1 MECPLI
7 LVTND
12 DGIDSEGLWATVEA
26 VLPLGEVLVIAPDR
40 EWSGG
45 GRSMPFNVTGRI
57 VPAGREIN
65 GQWVVAYAVD
75 ASPALAVVH
84 GVAELAPRCPALVVS
99 GINPGTNLGIEVT
112 ISGTVGAALEA
123 GAFNIPALAVS
134 LEVDSGHTSDRMDY
148 SAATVFTRRFA
159 RQLLTHALPC
169 GVDALSVNV
178 PSTTEP
184 STPWRLTRLC
194 RRRTLLP
201 VPPDRT
207 NGGGRLSFVEDIGQ
221 AQPDSDV
228 WAVKVDRMV
237 SLTPLSLDLT
247 ARVDFDAITSSL
259 GAEQPLRMEIPGLSP
274 LPLVRLPS
282 GLDWRSHD

>member
-1 MECPLI
+1 MPL
-7 LVTND
+7 
-12 DGIDSEGLWATVEA
+12 
-26 VLPLGEVLVIAPDR
+26 
-40 EWSGG
+40 
-45 GRSMPFNVTGRI
+45 NVTGHI

-84 GVAELAPRCPALVVS
+84 GVTELAPRWPALVVS
-99 GINPGTNLGIEVT
+99 GINPGANLGIEVT
-112 ISGTVGAALEA
+112 TSGTVGAALEA

-134 LEVDSGHTSDRMDY
+134 LEVDPGHANDRVDY
-148 SAATVFTRRFA
+148 SAAMAFTRQFA
-159 RQLLTHALPC
+159 WQLLTHALPR
-169 GVDALSVNV
+169 GVDALSVNF
-178 PSTTEP
+178 PADAEP

-201 VPPDRT
+201 VPPDRS

-221 AQPDSDV
+221 AEPDSDV

-247 ARVDFDAITSSL
+247 SRVDFDTIAFSL
-259 GAEQPLRMEIPGLSP
+259 GTERAVSVGVPELFSFPLACRWGFACIRRPLTLSG
-274 LPLVRLPS
+274 PS
-282 GLDWRSHD
+282 EESALLEMTN